1 MGQVTTLQARR
12 SSTFQW
18 YRTVQL
24 VDLRGLDVV
33 TDVLTVPAQRAVDAG
48 HECPMG
54 LLGGKGRQWECDYST
69 WRVRDSAG
77 YDIKHKDQQTCV
89 AHNWPCPRSFIWG
102 SAMCIPR
109 CCPEPVLP

>member
-24 VDLRGLDVV
+24 VDLRGLDVA
-33 TDVLTVPAQRAVDAG
+33 TDVLTVPAQRRVDAG
-48 HECPMG
+48 HEYPMG

-69 WRVRDSAG
+69 WRVRDSAR
-77 YDIKHKDQQTCV
+77 YDIKYKDQ
-89 AHNWPCPRSFIWG
+89 
-102 SAMCIPR
+102 
-109 CCPEPVLP
+109 